1 MLENPLENY
10 FKLTLRQKNILHK
23 LGLKTVKDL
32 LWHFPSRY
40 EGFAGRKAIADLLA
54 NERASIH
61 ARVIKIEAKK
71 LFRKKI
77 NIAIATVS
85 DGTGSL
91 QITWFN
97 QAYLANKLKPD
108 TDYTFTG
115 TVKRGKYG
123 IGMQNPIFESGEIEI
138 PQDSG
143 TLVPIYPETRGLTSR
158 WLRFAL
164 NRVWN
169 NIPEENFDDHIPENI
184 LKKYN
189 LPSLKTALREIHFP
203 RGVKWAEAARKRFSF
218 EEIFLIQLMRQS
230 WRKSRDLH
238 PSFSIKIPQT
248 ELDAFI
254 KKLPFELTAAQK
266 KAIEHIFEN
275 FDPKKGPAKPMSRL
289 LEGDVGSGKTIV
301 AMIASLVAINN
312 GYQVAYMAPTEVLAR
327 QIFNEFIKFFGG
339 IYPHT
344 KNFGVGVKMGMATS
358 SEFLK
363 FPSKAFA
370 GQATHIARAPLL
382 RWLASGE
389 IQLLIGTHALIAEKI
404 KFKDL
409 ALVIIDEQHRFGINQ
424 RLKLIQKNGG
434 SASWRIPHL
443 LSMTATPIP
452 RTLALTIYGDLD
464 LTLLDEMPAGRK
476 KIITEIVSPQKRN
489 EAYEHIRAE
498 IKSGRQAYVIC
509 PRIET
514 PEENEASLL
523 QLSMRAVKDEYKKL
537 SAEIFPEFKVGMLH
551 GQMNPKEKEKIMKEF
566 HEGGINILVATS
578 VIEVGINVPNATV
591 IIIEGAERFGL
602 AQLHQ
607 LRGRVMRSTH
617 QPFCFLFTESN
628 TAKTKER
635 LQALVEA
642 KSGFELAE
650 YDLKFRG
657 AGELTGS
664 KQWGISDVGMEALK
678 NIKMVEAA
686 REEAKKIIES
696 DTLHQYPELSR
707 RITVQSQLIH
717 FE

>member
-1 MLENPLENY
+1 MLDNPLENY
-10 FKLTLRQKNILHK
+10 FRLTERQKTILEK
-23 LGLKTVKDL
+23 FGLKTIRDL

-40 EGFAGRKAIADLLA
+40 EGFAGRKAIADISA
-54 NERASIH
+54 GERASVH

-123 IGMQNPIFESGEIEI
+123 FSMQNPIFESGEIEI

-143 TLVPIYPETRGLTSR
+143 VLIPIYPETRGLTSR

-164 NRVWN
+164 NRVWGD
-169 NIPEENFDDHIPENI
+169 IPEESFEDPIPKDI

-218 EEIFLIQLMRQS
+218 EEIFLIQLSRQS
-230 WRKSRDLH
+230 WRKSRDQH
-238 PSFSIKIPQT
+238 PSFSIKNPQT
-248 ELDAFI
+248 ELETFI
-254 KKLPFELTAAQK
+254 KKLPFELTGAQK
-266 KAIEHIFEN
+266 KAIDNILKN
-275 FDPKKGPAKPMSRL
+275 FTPEKGPPKPMSRL

-327 QIFNEFIKFFGG
+327 QHFEEFMKYFGPLG
-339 IYPHT
+339 I
-344 KNFGVGVKMGMATS
+344 KMGMATS

-370 GQATHIARAPLL
+370 GRPTHIARAPLL
-382 RWLASGE
+382 KWLASGE
-389 IQLLIGTHALIAEKI
+389 IQLLIGTHALIAEKVR
-404 KFKDL
+404 FKDL

-424 RLKLIQKNGG
+424 RLKLIQKNGD
-434 SASWRIPHL
+434 RIPHL

-464 LTLLDEMPAGRK
+464 LTLLDEMPRGRK
-476 KIITEIVSPQKRN
+476 KIITEIVAPQKRN
-489 EAYEHIRAE
+489 EAYEHIREE

-509 PRIET
+509 PRIEA

-537 SAEIFPEFKVGMLH
+537 SAEVFPEFKLGMLH
-551 GQMNPKEKEKIMKEF
+551 GQMKPKEKEKIMKEF
-566 HEGGINILVATS
+566 HEGTANILVATS

-617 QPFCFLFTESN
+617 QPYCFLFTESN

-635 LQALVEA
+635 LRALVEA

-696 DTLHQYPELSR
+696 DSLKKYPKLELR
-707 RITVQSQLIH
+707 LNEQSGSVH